1 VRFARRFTIIVPI
14 GMAIA
19 GMSVGNGRSAYG
31 TALGQTLVVSAIAM
45 ALLCWVW
52 AGTIMRLPEEQR
64 VFYE

>member
-1 VRFARRFTIIVPI
+1 
-14 GMAIA
+14 MAIA

-45 ALLCWVW
+45 TVLCWLW
-52 AGTIMRLPEEQR
+52 AGMIMRLPEEQR